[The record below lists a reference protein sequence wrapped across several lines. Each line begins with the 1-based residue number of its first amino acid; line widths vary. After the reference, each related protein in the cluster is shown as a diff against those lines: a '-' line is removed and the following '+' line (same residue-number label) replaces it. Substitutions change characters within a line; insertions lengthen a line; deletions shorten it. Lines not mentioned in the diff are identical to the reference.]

1 MLCMC
6 AYKRGVLSSTME
18 VVGAQVYA
26 TAVFVH
32 AFLLAGLL
40 LFVWSIDATNDAVV
54 I

>member
-1 MLCMC
+1 MPYIR
-6 AYKRGVLSSTME
+6 AYKRGACSMQME